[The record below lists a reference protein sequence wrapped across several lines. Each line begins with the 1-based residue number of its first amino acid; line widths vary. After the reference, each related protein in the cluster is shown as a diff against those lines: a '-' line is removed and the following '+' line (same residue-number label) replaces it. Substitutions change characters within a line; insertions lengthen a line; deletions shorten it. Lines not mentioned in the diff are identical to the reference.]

1 MGSKFNMVL
10 PGQKEVTGVYNV
22 ASKWLLMWGVDA

>member
-1 MGSKFNMVL
+1 MDSKFNMVL

-22 ASKWLLMWGVDA
+22 ASKWLLKWGVDA